1 VNDVVRSARES
12 GGAALVVLHDR
23 RQGENVLDR
32 SIELERGVLRES
44 DASRNAGPVLV
55 AGGAR

>member
-1 VNDVVRSARES
+1 VVRSARES